1 MKSAG
6 VVLDGKGQTHRCSR
20 LRSME
25 GEEWECGSG
34 GLEGS
39 SLTLIVFGR
48 SKFKLA
54 ASEEIG

>member
-1 MKSAG
+1 MTSAG
-6 VVLDGKGQTHRCSR
+6 VVLDDKGRTRGRSR

-25 GEEWECGSG
+25 GEWECGSG

-48 SKFKLA
+48 SKFKVA